1 MRKLS
6 DTVTLF
12 RIAAVAEAISW
23 AGLLVGMFLKRV
35 VEVTELGVT
44 IFGPVHGALFLAY
57 CFAVLLARGDQGWG
71 RRTTVLALLAS
82 IPPLTTVW
90 FERWATARGELER
103 AATAES
109 R

>member
-1 MRKLS
+1 MRKL
-6 DTVTLF
+6 DTVALF

-23 AGLLVGMFLKRV
+23 VGLLVGMFLKRV

-44 IFGPVHGALFLAY
+44 IFGPIHGALFLAY
-57 CFAVLLARGDQGWG
+57 CFAVLVARGDQGWG
-71 RRTTVLALLAS
+71 RRTTLWALIAAV
-82 IPPLTTVW
+82 PPLATVW

-103 AATAES
+103 AEPAES